1 MSTSGYL
8 LLLGL
13 LCLTQKT
20 ISVSLG
26 QGPPEDGLDWIDNT
40 LVPEPTA
47 EGARWWYAP
56 SRKAPF
62 FAEKYK
68 KEMKRIFFKVDDE
81 DLRLPK
87 DVLPYI
93 YSIRLL
99 PFLDE
104 DNFTTHGSIDIFVDC
119 YNATQ
124 NITMNAAELT
134 IDEDS
139 IKVYRY
145 LTNPEVNS

>member
-1 MSTSGYL
+1 MPTSWYL

-20 ISVSLG
+20 VSVSG
-26 QGPPEDGLDWIDNT
+26 SQGPPEDGLDWIDNT
-40 LVPEPTA
+40 LVPEPSA

-68 KEMKRIFFKVDDE
+68 KEIKRNFFKVGD

-99 PFLDE
+99 PWI
-104 DNFTTHGSIDIFVDC
+104 N
-119 YNATQ
+119 
-124 NITMNAAELT
+124 
-134 IDEDS
+134 
-139 IKVYRY
+139 
-145 LTNPEVNS
+145 